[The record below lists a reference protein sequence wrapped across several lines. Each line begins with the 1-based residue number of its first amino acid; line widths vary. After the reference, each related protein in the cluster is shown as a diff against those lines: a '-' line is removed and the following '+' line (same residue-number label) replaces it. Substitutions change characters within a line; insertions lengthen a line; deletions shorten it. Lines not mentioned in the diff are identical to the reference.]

1 MFYIS
6 SCILWTL
13 KANLFVNTFDWR
25 GLRCMT
31 PGWGGD
37 CAAGGQM
44 PAVPGNSEKQHSV
57 TSTYATRCSHTDSRS
72 ERVRDWASAFIN
84 KDSESSAGSLP
95 FHVQSARN
103 HPAAN
108 AKNKD
113 FLSLTD
119 VATWKLFCVY
129 FFTLLLFSLS
139 GSWEKVPGFFKA
151 WQVDRQE
158 LVQRV
163 CNLNTQ
169 LSEVFPII
177 QADTCGSKTR
187 GR

>member
-1 MFYIS
+1 MQ
-6 SCILWTL
+6 
-13 KANLFVNTFDWR
+13 R
-25 GLRCMT
+25 
-31 PGWGGD
+31 
-37 CAAGGQM
+37 AA
-44 PAVPGNSEKQHSV
+44 
-57 TSTYATRCSHTDSRS
+57 HTQTA

-129 FFTLLLFSLS
+129 FF
-139 GSWEKVPGFFKA
+139 
-151 WQVDRQE
+151 
-158 LVQRV
+158 
-163 CNLNTQ
+163 
-169 LSEVFPII
+169 
-177 QADTCGSKTR
+177 
-187 GR
+187 